1 MIDNGKLNTWL
12 LTIGLVIFG
21 LLATN
26 PGYLQAL
33 MGSSLYLRYCA
44 VLLAILVAFYNYYY
58 PRLKKMADTGEIPP
72 IDNGKISTFLATAV
86 MLLMGVFVADPT
98 LLKQVLGAVAYA
110 NYGPLV
116 ITLIIALYNQLFP
129 RNAQSQTPTT
139 EASLKSEAPPK
150 AR

>member
-1 MIDNGKLNTWL
+1 MVDNGKLSTWL
-12 LTIGLVIFG
+12 LTIGLVVFG

-33 MGSSLYLRYCA
+33 MGSSLYLRYGA
-44 VLLAILVAFYNYYY
+44 VILAILLAFYNYYY
-58 PRLKKMADTGEIPP
+58 PQLKKMADTGEVPS

-98 LLKQVLGAVAYA
+98 LLKQLLGEVAYA

-116 ITLIIALYNQLFP
+116 LTLVVALYNQLFP
-129 RNAQSQTPTT
+129 RNAQSQVTT
-139 EASLKSEAPPK
+139 KETSPKTEAPPK
-150 AR
+150 MP